1 MDVKSTATYPY
12 PIWGIYDGFNGEK
25 PLGKRGNVT
34 RIPEEDVLEV
44 EYEILNHNS
53 GIDKLIEEGKA
64 EYVFIISCSKT
75 YYLQVEK
82 PQDLHFRVKVPC
94 SKIYNRFSC
103 KVQIVATQQID
114 ACDYLDVNAV
124 YEGIVYYPKGALIAL
139 IDSYNIG
146 VQASGDLMDLSKII
160 TRMFADVP
168 TVENVL
174 GERIVIKIPLPYREV
189 YESVEGYIPS
199 VVEATL
205 VRSAL
210 VEALCEFSEHYEEDN
225 KDWVFS
231 LKQYIDGMA
240 EDGEITIPDE
250 YRFSIKDVYTIVDS
264 ILPDVMLET
273 LKDVNALAELNLST
287 E

>member
-12 PIWGIYDGFNGEK
+12 PIWGIYDGFNGDK
-25 PLGKRGNVT
+25 PLGRRGKVV
-34 RIPEEDVLEV
+34 RIPEEDALEV
-44 EYEILNHNS
+44 EYDILNHNA

-64 EYVFIISCSKT
+64 EYVFIVSCSQT

-82 PQDLHFRVKVPC
+82 PQGLHITVKVPC
-94 SKIYNRFSC
+94 SKINKRFSC

-114 ACDYLDVNAV
+114 ACDYLDVNDV
-124 YEGIVYYPKGALIAL
+124 YEGIVDYPKGALIAL
-139 IDSYNIG
+139 IDSYNVG

-168 TVENVL
+168 SVENVL
-174 GERIVIKIPLPYREV
+174 GERIVIKIPLAYREV

-210 VEALCEFSEHYEEDN
+210 VQALCEFGDHYEEDS
-225 KDWVFS
+225 KDWVFF

-240 EDGEITIPDE
+240 EDGDLIVPDD
-250 YRFSIKDVYTIVDS
+250 YRFNIKDVYSIVDS

-273 LKDVNALAELNLST
+273 LKDVNAVAELNLSK